1 MVIKT
6 HAQTIERNTELQSS
20 EKQLNEVEPLLSSYY
35 SSSSTSTSPLIYV
48 TDQKNDHNNTEN
60 PLITKDD
67 EDFDGVDLDEI
78 NDTFTLFFNDID
90 IINIPRKAERDLR
103 RVVPKIY
110 LKAIDKDKEI
120 AVEKCLLMLS
130 NLSSTVFSEERFKT
144 LNSTLLHEQLQ
155 KGNDNTYVYPKI
167 IKALKYSTHNTSA
180 FIESKKNENKTD
192 TYQVN
197 FTSKAYSLTDTY
209 YNVGLT
215 EYKIKNEAIIVRR
228 RKHFYSQ
235 LNKAQENLIARNLI
249 KLYSKIDLPNH
260 DDLLLEAKRLIKLKY
275 TNRKGKILTLLNNHS
290 KSYYKNSSK
299 RSFVEE
305 NIKLYDFLTKRNYL
319 IPSMGNEKS
328 GGRVVDSFTLMPS
341 WIRKLV
347 KIDNKNIVEVD
358 FKALHPNIAMSLYN
372 GSKKYLTHDLV
383 AKESNIDIAS
393 VKMAHLSYF
402 NKEVRDM
409 KRSPLYNYYNEFEP
423 EMNER
428 IIAEKLGS
436 NKKHK
441 ITSMRMF
448 AKEVEIMTECI
459 KRLNAMEIYVG
470 YIYDALFCK
479 ESDGE
484 IVKKIMDEVVLEF
497 GVYTTAKI
505 S

>member
-6 HAQTIERNTELQSS
+6 HAQTSEQNTELQSS
-20 EKQLNEVEPLLSSYY
+20 EKQLNEAQPLLSY
-35 SSSSTSTSPLIYV
+35 SLSSTSPLIYV
-48 TDQKNDHNNTEN
+48 TDEKNDQKSPEN
-60 PLITKDD
+60 PLITKDY
-67 EDFDGVDLDEI
+67 EVFDGVNFDEI
-78 NDTFTLFFNDID
+78 NDTFPLVFNDID
-90 IINIPRKAERDLR
+90 TINIPRKTERDLR
-103 RVVPKIY
+103 RNVPKKY
-110 LKAIDKDKEI
+110 LKAIDKDQDI
-120 AVEKCLLMLS
+120 GVEKCLLMLS
-130 NLSSTVFSEERFKT
+130 NLSSTAFSEERFKT

-155 KGNDNTYVYPKI
+155 KGNDNTYIYPKI
-167 IKALKYSTHNTSA
+167 IKALKYCSHNTSG

-215 EYKIKNEAIIVRR
+215 EYKIKNEEIIARR

-249 KLYSKIDLPNH
+249 KLYSKIDLPNN

-275 TNRKGKILTLLNNHS
+275 TNRKGKVLTLLNNHS
-290 KSYYKNSSK
+290 KSYYKNSTK

-341 WIRKLV
+341 WIRKLI
-347 KIDNKNIVEVD
+347 KIDDENIVEVD

-409 KRSPLYNYYNEFEP
+409 KRSPLYNYYNEFET

-436 NKKHK
+436 SKKHK

-459 KRLNAMEIYVG
+459 KRLNAMDIYVG

-479 ESDGE
+479 ESDAE